1 MTIISGISGQGLAW
15 SLIAQGQDSLVFV
28 YSPASPEPEP
38 EPVKSSDARLPRN
51 NACLA
56 SQEACQQDI
65 QTLTSYVIRTQGQ
78 VSGDSKFKFIFIIEL
93 SGQSKAK
100 TSGDKRNLVLKWDF
114 KQINPP
120 DKHETNKKCQK
131 WCWMCFNNLLPH
143 LKCSEHLLR

>member
-65 QTLTSYVIRTQGQ
+65 HDSYIVCHQDSRPGIQEGFKIQ
-78 VSGDSKFKFIFIIEL
+78 VPIHHRVE
-93 SGQSKAK
+93 
-100 TSGDKRNLVLKWDF
+100 R
-114 KQINPP
+114 
-120 DKHETNKKCQK
+120 
-131 WCWMCFNNLLPH
+131 
-143 LKCSEHLLR
+143 SE

>member
-15 SLIAQGQDSLVFV
+15 SRIAQGQDSLVFV
-28 YSPASPEPEP
+28 YSPASPEP

-100 TSGDKRNLVLKWDF
+100 TSGDKRNLVLK
-114 KQINPP
+114 
-120 DKHETNKKCQK
+120 
-131 WCWMCFNNLLPH
+131 
-143 LKCSEHLLR
+143 